1 MDVAPVVV
9 VVDVVV
15 GAVDETVDGHAVFGV
30 DEAGDVGAVVLVAVV
45 ADAMV
50 VPDAEA
56 GGDAAVPIAG
66 EVAGAVQL
74 VAAVVVAVVVAAVV
88 VVAVAVGVVTGVVDG
103 AVGAGVGVMALVVVD
118 GTGIVGGGGAGVVGA
133 GVVGAGVVGADGVGS
148 VGGVVPGGVLGGSC
162 VGGGGCWVGGG
173 GATTRGGTTGAG
185 TGRGTSCGIHGTD
198 AYGGGFTVV
207 VRVFQRI
214 LRGAVGVAD
223 AAEVLRDLCA
233 DRAGEPDQLRVG
245 DLGPADRAAPGARPP
260 HPPAA
265 IHTAARAATSH

>member
-1 MDVAPVVV
+1 VDVAPVVV
-9 VVDVVV
+9 VVDVEV

-74 VAAVVVAVVVAAVV
+74 VAVVVVAAVF

-118 GTGIVGGGGAGVVGA
+118 GTGIVGGCGAGVVGAGIVGGGGAGVVGA

-207 VRVFQRI
+207 VRVVPEDV
-214 LRGAVGVAD
+214 RGVIDTHGALDGPD
-223 AAEVLRDLCA
+223 EEAACW
-233 DRAGEPDQLRVG
+233 
-245 DLGPADRAAPGARPP
+245 PAISEEKSATPGA
-260 HPPAA
+260 PAA
-265 IHTAARAATSH
+265 GPVQYR

>member
-1 MDVAPVVV
+1 VDVAPVVV
-9 VVDVVV
+9 VVDVEV

-74 VAAVVVAVVVAAVV
+74 VAVVVVAAVF

-133 GVVGAGVVGADGVGS
+133 GVVGAGVVGAGVVGADGVGS

-162 VGGGGCWVGGG
+162 VGGAGCWVGGG

-207 VRVFQRI
+207 VRVVPEDV
-214 LRGAVGVAD
+214 RGVIDTHGALDG
-223 AAEVLRDLCA
+223 
-233 DRAGEPDQLRVG
+233 PDEEACW
-245 DLGPADRAAPGARPP
+245 PAISEEKSATPGA
-260 HPPAA
+260 PAA
-265 IHTAARAATSH
+265 GPVQYR

>member
-1 MDVAPVVV
+1 MPNNSAIHSVAPVVV

-30 DEAGDVGAVVLVAVV
+30 DEVGDVGAVVLVAVV

-50 VPDAEA
+50 VPDAES

-74 VAAVVVAVVVAAVV
+74 VAVVVVAAVF

-118 GTGIVGGGGAGVVGA
+118 GTGIVGGG
-133 GVVGAGVVGADGVGS
+133 GAGVVGADGVGS

-207 VRVFQRI
+207 VRVVPEDV
-214 LRGAVGVAD
+214 RGVIDTHGALDG
-223 AAEVLRDLCA
+223 
-233 DRAGEPDQLRVG
+233 PDEEACW
-245 DLGPADRAAPGARPP
+245 PAISEEKSATPGA
-260 HPPAA
+260 PAA
-265 IHTAARAATSH
+265 GPVQYR

>member
-1 MDVAPVVV
+1 VDVAPVVV
-9 VVDVVV
+9 VVDVEV

-74 VAAVVVAVVVAAVV
+74 VAVVVVAAVF

-173 GATTRGGTTGAG
+173 GATTRGGITGAG

-207 VRVFQRI
+207 VRVVPEDV
-214 LRGAVGVAD
+214 RGVIDTHGALDG
-223 AAEVLRDLCA
+223 
-233 DRAGEPDQLRVG
+233 PDEEACW
-245 DLGPADRAAPGARPP
+245 PAISEEKSATPGA
-260 HPPAA
+260 PAA
-265 IHTAARAATSH
+265 GPVQYR

>member
-9 VVDVVV
+9 VVDVEV

-45 ADAMV
+45 ADEMV

-74 VAAVVVAVVVAAVV
+74 VAAVVVAAVF
-88 VVAVAVGVVTGVVDG
+88 VVAVAVGVVTGVVGG
-103 AVGAGVGVMALVVVD
+103 AVGVGVGVGVMALVVVA
-118 GTGIVGGGGAGVVGA
+118 GTGVAGGGVG
-133 GVVGAGVVGADGVGS
+133 GAGVVGADGVGS

-162 VGGGGCWVGGG
+162 VGGAGCWVGGG

-185 TGRGTSCGIHGTD
+185 SGRGTSCGIHGTD

-207 VRVFQRI
+207 VRVVPEDV
-214 LRGAVGVAD
+214 RGVIDTHGALDG
-223 AAEVLRDLCA
+223 
-233 DRAGEPDQLRVG
+233 PDEEACW
-245 DLGPADRAAPGARPP
+245 PAISEEKSATPGT
-260 HPPAA
+260 PAA
-265 IHTAARAATSH
+265 GPVQYR